1 MPMKK
6 GTKVLGASPEAKME
20 RAAIANRD
28 PARAKAA
35 QAILK
40 KEGTTYIMGGRAP
53 AKGKMK

>member
-6 GTKVLGASPEAKME
+6 GTKVLGASPAEKME

-35 QAILK
+35 MQVLK
-40 KEGTTYIMGGRAP
+40 KEGTTYNLGGRAP
-53 AKGKMK
+53 TKGKMK